1 MEKIKVMV
9 VDDHVVVRTGLKALL
24 NKQPDLEVIAEAEN
38 GAEAVEKAR
47 EAQPNVIIMDITM
60 PVMDGIEATKRLM
73 KERKDNFVVALT
85 VHEDKQYLIQMMKAG
100 ASGYISKQ
108 ARSEELVAAIQTAAS
123 GNIFLQPTQM
133 RWLLEGY
140 HAPAPKK
147 GAAGAGMS
155 DTDKA
160 ELNMLSKREIQVLE
174 LVAKGLTSSEIGEK
188 LGISP
193 KTIYRH
199 RDRIKNKLK
208 IRSNSEL
215 VLFSIRTGLVEV

>member
-1 MEKIKVMV
+1 MGKIKVMV
-9 VDDHVVVRTGLKALL
+9 VDDHVVVRTGLKAML
-24 NKQPDLEVIAEAEN
+24 NNQPNLEVISEAEN

-47 EAQPNVIIMDITM
+47 ETQPDVIIMDITM
-60 PVMDGIEATKRLM
+60 PVMNGIEATKRLK
-73 KERKDNFVVALT
+73 KEKSESNVVALT
-85 VHEDKQYLIQMMKAG
+85 VHEDKNYLIQMMKAG

-108 ARSEELVAAIQTAAS
+108 ARSGELVAAIETAAS
-123 GNIFLQPTQM
+123 GNIFLQPMQM
-133 RWLLEGY
+133 RWLLDGY
-140 HAPAPKK
+140 HAPAPRK
-147 GAAGAGMS
+147 GAGAAAIAGAEKS
-155 DTDKA
+155 
-160 ELNMLSKREIQVLE
+160 ELSILSKREIQVLE

-215 VLFSIRTGLVEV
+215 VLFSIRTGLVEI

>member
-24 NKQPDLEVIAEAEN
+24 NKQADLEVIAEAEN

-47 EAQPNVIIMDITM
+47 ETNPDVIIMDITM
-60 PVMDGIEATKRLM
+60 PVMDGIEATKRLK
-73 KERKDNFVVALT
+73 KEKAENHVVALT
-85 VHEDKQYLIQMMKAG
+85 VHEDKQFLIQMMKAG

-123 GNIFLQPTQM
+123 GNVFLQPTQL
-133 RWLLEGY
+133 RWLVEGY
-140 HAPAPKK
+140 HAPAPKRS
-147 GAAGAGMS
+147 AGAGAAAG
-155 DTDKA
+155 TEKT
-160 ELNMLSKREIQVLE
+160 ELSMLSKREIQVLE
-174 LVAKGLTSSEIGEK
+174 LVAKGLTSTEIGEK

-215 VLFSIRTGLVEV
+215 VLFAIRTGLVEV

>member
-24 NKQPDLEVIAEAEN
+24 SKHADLEVIAEAEN

-47 EAQPNVIIMDITM
+47 ETNPDVIIMDITM
-60 PVMDGIEATKRLM
+60 PVMDGIEATKRLK
-73 KERKDNFVVALT
+73 KEKADNHVVALT
-85 VHEDKQYLIQMMKAG
+85 VHEDKQFLIQMMKAG

-123 GNIFLQPTQM
+123 GNVFLQPTQL
-133 RWLLEGY
+133 RWLVEGY

-147 GAAGAGMS
+147 SAGAAAE
-155 DTDKA
+155 TERA
-160 ELNMLSKREIQVLE
+160 ELSMLSKREIQVLE
-174 LVAKGLTSSEIGEK
+174 LVAKGLTSTEIGEK

-215 VLFSIRTGLVEV
+215 VLFAIRTGLVEV

>member
-47 EAQPNVIIMDITM
+47 EVQPDVIIMDITM
-60 PVMDGIEATKRLM
+60 PVMTGIDATKRLK
-73 KERKDNFVVALT
+73 KEKSESYVVALT
-85 VHEDKQYLIQMMKAG
+85 VHEDKQYLVQMMKAG
-100 ASGYISKQ
+100 ACGYISKQ
-108 ARSEELVAAIQTAAS
+108 ARSEELVAAIHTAAS
-123 GNIFLQPTQM
+123 GNIFLQPTQL
-133 RWLLEGY
+133 RWLLDGY
-140 HAPAPKK
+140 HAPAPRKR
-147 GAAGAGMS
+147 GAAVA
-155 DTDKA
+155 DTEKS
-160 ELNMLSKREIQVLE
+160 ELSILSKREIQVLE
-174 LVAKGLTSSEIGEK
+174 LVAKGLTSTEIGEK

-215 VLFSIRTGLVEV
+215 VLFAIRTGLVEI